1 MKCFLKIQ
9 SHVEDLSNYKYIKQ
23 LSDAANQ
30 IIDDNNFNCKI
41 DNIDYVID
49 TRGYIKARKTFDFI
63 KKYNN
68 HIPNNYS
75 FAILKQK
82 KKKKL
87 IFVLISNNCSKFYK
101 WQLGSL

>member
-30 IIDDNNFNCKI
+30 IIDDNNFSYKI

-49 TRGYIKARKTFDFI
+49 TRGYKTH
-63 KKYNN
+63 KKLLILLKNTIN
-68 HIPNNYS
+68 HIPKN
-75 FAILKQK
+75 
-82 KKKKL
+82 
-87 IFVLISNNCSKFYK
+87 
-101 WQLGSL
+101 

>member
-30 IIDDNNFNCKI
+30 IIDDNNFSYKI

-49 TRGYIKARKTFDFI
+49 TRGYKNARKTFDFI
-63 KKYNN
+63 KKYNKSYTEELN
-68 HIPNNYS
+68 FYNLETKKEKEIDIC
-75 FAILKQK
+75 FAFK
-82 KKKKL
+82 
-87 IFVLISNNCSKFYK
+87 
-101 WQLGSL
+101 